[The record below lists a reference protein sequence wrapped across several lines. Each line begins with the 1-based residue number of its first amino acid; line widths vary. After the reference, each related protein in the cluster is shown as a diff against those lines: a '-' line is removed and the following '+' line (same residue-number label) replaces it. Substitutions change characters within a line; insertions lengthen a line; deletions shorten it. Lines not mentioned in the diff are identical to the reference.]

1 MTQPDAEA
9 TEHLDHTSKQ
19 GMRKLG
25 PVVVGVVVVLALIV
39 SSGLLVTA
47 IGSDSRPSRVAAPSV
62 TVGDAAAVVLATTF
76 DGDGARNQIAPDVLD
91 AVRNVEGVVGAQGA
105 LRRFVQAFP
114 APGSSVPVSK
124 EASERS
130 AFALSAEG
138 ASLDLVAGR
147 LPENADEVAVNTV
160 LADRLEL
167 TIGADAV
174 VRTAPQSPVAMCR
187 PVQSTDEAGAPIT
200 STSCTPGPPAN
211 NVPAQRVVGI
221 FTLPGGDVDDVKLV
235 ALTTNALQTMTDG
248 TGYDRID
255 IKAADGVDIEGLLDR
270 VGATLPEGLMVV
282 PGSVVG
288 TAQQIRDELEIQRAY
303 HWLLSTDLDKRL
315 QSNAAPPRPENGD
328 RWAENEWQAVNT
340 EMRVSR
346 VAFVDSDVA
355 IVTYAAY
362 YGPQRSSL
370 APHPFTGV
378 VLRVDGMWKLSA
390 QDICQ
395 LSAIQGPGCVS
406 PPEQDPANFVVPPD
420 GWSLPSSAP
429 EAVAAFGV
437 LADPAATLDARV
449 AAVQDGAASRDQVAA
464 GLADD
469 ATRAGVAFNVEGAR
483 LVDADHAQI
492 LYSLVAN
499 GEPQLE
505 TPYPLVASAVRVD
518 GVWRAAR
525 RYACGLTALAGNACK
540 LPPTA
545 ATTTMPPAPTTPP
558 STSTTTTSTT
568 TSTAPPTTSTTQP

>member
-1 MTQPDAEA
+1 M
-9 TEHLDHTSKQ
+9 
-19 GMRKLG
+19 
-25 PVVVGVVVVLALIV
+25 
-39 SSGLLVTA
+39 
-47 IGSDSRPSRVAAPSV
+47 PS
-62 TVGDAAAVVLATTF
+62 
-76 DGDGARNQIAPDVLD
+76 
-91 AVRNVEGVVGAQGA
+91 
-105 LRRFVQAFP
+105 
-114 APGSSVPVSK
+114 
-124 EASERS
+124 
-130 AFALSAEG
+130 
-138 ASLDLVAGR
+138 
-147 LPENADEVAVNTV
+147 
-160 LADRLEL
+160 
-167 TIGADAV
+167 
-174 VRTAPQSPVAMCR
+174 
-187 PVQSTDEAGAPIT
+187 T

-211 NVPAQRVVGI
+211 AVPAQRVVGI

-235 ALTTNALQTMTDG
+235 ALTTDALQSMTSG

-270 VGATLPEGLMVV
+270 ITATLPEGLMVV

-288 TAQQIRDELEIQRAY
+288 TAQQIRNELEIQRAY
-303 HWLLSTDLDKRL
+303 HWLLSTDLDKRVA
-315 QSNAAPPRPENGD
+315 SNEAPPQPDNGE

-340 EMRVSR
+340 ELRVSR

-395 LSAIQGPGCVS
+395 LSAIQGPGCDS

-420 GWSLPSSAP
+420 GWSLPSAAS
-429 EAVAAFGV
+429 EAVAAFRV
-437 LADPAATLDARV
+437 LADPTATLEARV
-449 AAVQDGAASRDQVAA
+449 AVVQDGTALQDQVAA

-469 ATRAGVAFNVEGAR
+469 TTRVGGVAFNVEGAR

-499 GEPQLE
+499 GEPPLE

-525 RYACGLTALAGNACK
+525 RYACGLSALAGSACK
-540 LPPTA
+540 LPPA
-545 ATTTMPPAPTTPP
+545 SA
-558 STSTTTTSTT
+558 
-568 TSTAPPTTSTTQP
+568 STTQP